1 MARPDRRLRTSNRCR
16 TASGTTTRI
25 RSRPASWL
33 STGDLRDPTITLGAR
48 DYTACL
54 GASVPDMG
62 QSSLYRFSLEARKLD
77 SRDPK
82 FCLYSRGPDSCQ
94 KLPAGRAVG
103 RLDAVRRSGQSERQ
117 GGRDTGLPVRPT
129 RPGWPGAGGSSTGR
143 SGSIR
148 WPPSAVVLV
157 RQPEGKRAA
166 NLMAGRTIRAEST
179 PINPARTDVR
189 VEAGAAVVA
198 LTQTNAPGWN
208 LTGFGKSSA
217 TQGWMASWVV
227 DGQAVDGS
235 ARYLP
240 LIEEPLGPVPPADS
254 RGRRLPRHMGRG
266 HSGADAGEV
275 RADG

>member
-1 MARPDRRLRTSNRCR
+1 MAS
-16 TASGTTTRI
+16 
-25 RSRPASWL
+25 
-33 STGDLRDPTITLGAR
+33 
-48 DYTACL
+48 
-54 GASVPDMG
+54 
-62 QSSLYRFSLEARKLD
+62 
-77 SRDPK
+77 
-82 FCLYSRGPDSCQ
+82 
-94 KLPAGRAVG
+94 
-103 RLDAVRRSGQSERQ
+103 
-117 GGRDTGLPVRPT
+117 
-129 RPGWPGAGGSSTGR
+129 
-143 SGSIR
+143 
-148 WPPSAVVLV
+148 PSAVVLV
-157 RQPEGKRAA
+157 RQPEGKAA

-240 LIEEPLGPVPPADS
+240 ASKS
-254 RGRRLPRHMGRG
+254 RLALYLLPIAVVAAFLAIWAGTLWRRRR
-266 HSGADAGEV
+266 EV